1 MAMNKLEKLVYDAVK
16 KNPNIKLK
24 IRNAYQSFFD
34 LLPNKPDFSVN
45 EIQAKE
51 GYFFG
56 FHDVCPFSFD
66 DTKLLANHL
75 TIPFRMPQR
84 GDILEVGYFHFDGKM
99 KDYVKIGECHAWNY
113 HKGCRLQW
121 AGEDHIIYNDAVDE
135 DLVSQIYNINTKET
149 RTIPYPIDSA
159 SFCGTMATSFSY
171 GRLEKLMPGYGYSY
185 EDETFNDI
193 QIPEQTGLF
202 IGDLVKGTRE
212 LVVTLKEL
220 SKMGG
225 LNDSDLNSHH
235 YVTHSLF
242 SPDNRYISFLHRW
255 VKVDD
260 VLKRWSRLVVYDRE
274 TKKCHIAPTNDMVSH
289 YVWNENNQIV
299 AYCRVGDTDSH
310 VLFEEPTLQKY
321 RRVAY
326 PKLNSDGHQSF
337 LNTEAF
343 VTDTY
348 PDKYRMANLY
358 KVDSNTN
365 ETTLLARIN
374 SLKKFQ
380 SRTRK
385 HWCCDLH
392 PRMNRKGDVV
402 CFDSVHTGQRAL
414 CTMDIKGI

>member
-1 MAMNKLEKLVYDAVK
+1 MAMNKFEKLVYDAVK

-24 IRNAYQSFFD
+24 VRNIYQSVFD
-34 LLPNKPDFSVN
+34 LLPNKKDFSTN

-56 FHDVCPFSFD
+56 FHDVSPFSFD
-66 DTKLLANHL
+66 DTKLLANRL
-75 TIPFRMPQR
+75 TIPFRMPKR

-99 KDYVKIGECHAWNY
+99 RDYVKIGDCHAWNY

-121 AGEDHIIYNDAVDE
+121 AGEDHVIYNDAVGDE
-135 DLVSQIYNINTKET
+135 LVSQLCCVSKKQTK
-149 RTIPYPIDSA
+149 TIPFPIDSA

-171 GRLEKLMPGYGYSY
+171 GRLEKLMPGYGYAY
-185 EDETFNDI
+185 EDETYNHLKV
-193 QIPEQTGLF
+193 PSETGLF
-202 IGDLVKGTRE
+202 LGNLTKGTRE
-212 LVVTLKEL
+212 LILSLDDL
-220 SKMGG
+220 SKVGDIS
-225 LNDSDLNSHH
+225 LSDLESHH

-255 VKVDD
+255 VNEDN
-260 VLKRWSRLVVYDRE
+260 VLKRWSRLVVYDLV
-274 TKKCHIAPTNDMVSH
+274 TKKCHVAPTNDMVSH
-289 YVWNENNQIV
+289 YVWNKKNQIV
-299 AYCRVGDTDSH
+299 AYCRVGDIDSH
-310 VLFEEPTLQKY
+310 VLFEEPTLQKFK
-321 RRVAY
+321 RVAY

-337 LNTEAF
+337 ITPETF

-358 KVDSNTN
+358 KVDSTSN
-365 ETTLLARIN
+365 ETVLLARIN
-374 SLKKFQ
+374 SFKKFQ

-402 CFDSVHTGQRAL
+402 CFDSVHTGERAL
-414 CTMDIKGI
+414 CTMDIKNS